1 MNVSKID
8 RAAFNLDAEGTFVG
22 PTPIN
27 KWLSLVFFL
36 GGGEGRLLQCGRVEE
51 LQELVRARAP
61 PGMSH
66 PSSSPPPNSPDQ
78 TPQIRTTFVQTDQYL
93 REIGLVYFKVDEYFK
108 PNQCLWYFIISTVL
122 VLYAS
127 PYLAP
132 GGHPIPSHT
141 LITPRCYIH
150 LSRYVRTSG

>member
-93 REIGLVYFKVDEYFK
+93 REIGILQGGRVFQAKSMPLE
-108 PNQCLWYFIISTVL
+108 
-122 VLYAS
+122 LY
-127 PYLAP
+127 Y
-132 GGHPIPSHT
+132 
-141 LITPRCYIH
+141 
-150 LSRYVRTSG
+150 